1 MAVFTDVGFDEAAE
15 LVSRLGLGAL
25 KSLRPIASGIE
36 NTNYFASAERGE
48 YVLTVFERLSF
59 EQLPFYLHLM
69 KHLAQRGLR
78 SEPAVQRSVVED
90 DNARIEELR
99 VRGAVR
105 STVVKPKGA
114 ITKEYEVIPA
124 DAGRDISAGPN
135 SAKGSAGQRVW
146 RVLSF

>member
-1 MAVFTDVGFDEAAE
+1 MSHMARRPLPSSLLLSLA
-15 LVSRLGLGAL
+15 LLGAVPGA
-25 KSLRPIASGIE
+25 SAQTASGTPSAAPARAAPAPE
-36 NTNYFASAERGE
+36 ASPPPP
-48 YVLTVFERLSF
+48 T
-59 EQLPFYLHLM
+59 
-69 KHLAQRGLR
+69 RGLR

>member
-1 MAVFTDVGFDEAAE
+1 MLSPLLLSLA
-15 LVSRLGLGAL
+15 LLGAAT
-25 KSLRPIASGIE
+25 SGASAQPASG
-36 NTNYFASAERGE
+36 TPSAAPAG
-48 YVLTVFERLSF
+48 
-59 EQLPFYLHLM
+59 P
-69 KHLAQRGLR
+69 APGPAAPPQRGLR

>member
-1 MAVFTDVGFDEAAE
+1 MSHMARRPTLSALLLSLALLAA
-15 LVSRLGLGAL
+15 A
-25 KSLRPIASGIE
+25 ASG
-36 NTNYFASAERGE
+36 ASAQPASRTPAAAPAGPASEPAA
-48 YVLTVFERLSF
+48 S
-59 EQLPFYLHLM
+59 PPPP
-69 KHLAQRGLR
+69 KRGLR

-114 ITKEYEVIPA
+114 ITREYEVIPA